1 MRIGHKFRLCPP
13 FPSPSDPLY
22 NYILPPFCSSRRP
35 NVLLFTWSPSH
46 LPRCSRFIAL
56 ICSFTWFSYM
66 CGASFLC
73 ITHELISGRAPS
85 LQIVWHVFVYEILN
99 KQIRQSFH
107 LCLIDYCWCSLDW
120 LQRDFH
126 QSWFYCHKLGS
137 TRVLLFVSAFWQ
149 EVPRR
154 PEHGGSRNHSSL
166 VPANTHTSP
175 KIVHTSPN
183 KYILHSTQ

>member
-22 NYILPPFCSSRRP
+22 NYRLPPFCSFRRP

-46 LPRCSRFIAL
+46 LPRCSV
-56 ICSFTWFSYM
+56 FTFTRHSYM

-73 ITHELISGRAPS
+73 ITHELSSGKAPS
-85 LQIVWHVFVYEILN
+85 LQNAWHVFVYEMLN
-99 KQIRQSFH
+99 KQIRQSF
-107 LCLIDYCWCSLDW
+107 IDYCWCSLDW
-120 LQRDFH
+120 LHCDFH

-149 EVPRR
+149 EAPRR
-154 PEHGGSRNHSSL
+154 PEHRGSTNHSSL
-166 VPANTHTSP
+166 VTSP
-175 KIVHTSPN
+175 REHTLVQNSA
-183 KYILHSTQ
+183 H